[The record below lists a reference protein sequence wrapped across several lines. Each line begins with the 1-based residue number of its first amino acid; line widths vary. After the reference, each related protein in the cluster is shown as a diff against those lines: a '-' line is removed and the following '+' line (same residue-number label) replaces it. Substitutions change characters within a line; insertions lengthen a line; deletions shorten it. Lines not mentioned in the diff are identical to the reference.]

1 MRPAVEE
8 IYKRWRDGQ
17 FNDEVEIISLC
28 DYIVELEHQLEKS
41 GNLATIACRGEK
53 EMNLIG
59 R

>member
-17 FNDEVEIISLC
+17 FHDEVEIIALC

-41 GNLATIACRGEK
+41 GNLAILLAGREK
-53 EMNLIG
+53 EMKNYL
-59 R
+59 